1 MISLQS
7 NKVYGLTDR
16 HVQPCDV
23 SHQTA
28 CAFWPTNPAF
38 AACDP
43 PPPPHTPSCS
53 PSFVVRRNDITRCH
67 QHHHASLEY
76 KEEREGWRHRGMME
90 SCPARAILEMD
101 PVLVCIRSSFVHIP
115 CKSHTN
121 HKYRKKALY
130 FLPSVVL
137 VVCNSI

>member
-1 MISLQS
+1 MCVLA
-7 NKVYGLTDR
+7 
-16 HVQPCDV
+16 H
-23 SHQTA
+23 
-28 CAFWPTNPAF
+28 NPAF

-90 SCPARAILEMD
+90 SCPARAQYWRWILCSFAFGHHLYTS
-101 PVLVCIRSSFVHIP
+101 LVRATQTTNTERKHCIFCRVSYLLSVTVFDWRVQT
-115 CKSHTN
+115 SRNQT
-121 HKYRKKALY
+121 KA
-130 FLPSVVL
+130 
-137 VVCNSI
+137 I